1 MKPLVSIICL
11 CYNHAAFVR
20 QAVESVIQQSYSPM
34 QIIVAD
40 DASSDG
46 SVAEIEK
53 LKDEYP
59 FLELF
64 LLPNNVGNCK
74 AFNAAFRLVKGDFV
88 IDFATDDLMMP
99 DRIEKQ
105 VKFFESVDQ
114 TVGLVFT
121 DAIYINEEGSF
132 QRNHFEY
139 LFQKRLI
146 SSIPQGD
153 VYREVLSTYFIPG
166 PTMMVRREVFDVLGG
181 YDESLAYEDFD
192 FWVRS
197 SRYYRFA
204 FLNEKLT
211 CIRKVRGSMSAGWYV
226 PGDKQL
232 HSTYLVC
239 KKAELLNRDDGD
251 NQALVVRVRY
261 EFRQS
266 VISGNYPEA
275 ILFYKLL
282 EELKGVR
289 LVDSIL
295 MFANRRRIPLSGLR
309 RWYHKVRF
317 S

>member
-20 QAVESVIQQSYSPM
+20 QAVESVIQQSYNPM

-53 LKDEYP
+53 LKAEYP

-64 LLPNNVGNCK
+64 LLPRNVGNCK
-74 AFNAAFRLVKGDFV
+74 AFNAAFGLVKGDFV
-88 IDFATDDLMMP
+88 IDFATDDLMMS

-105 VKFFESVDQ
+105 MKVFETVDQ
-114 TVGLVFT
+114 TVGLVYT

-132 QRNHFEY
+132 LRNHFEY

-197 SRYYRFA
+197 SRYYRYA

-211 CIRKVRGSMSAGWYV
+211 GIRKVRGSMSAGWYV

-251 NQALVVRVRY
+251 KQALVVRVRY

-266 VISGNYPEA
+266 VISGNYSEA
-275 ILFYKLL
+275 MLFFALL

-295 MFANRRRIPLSGLR
+295 LFANQRRIPLSALR